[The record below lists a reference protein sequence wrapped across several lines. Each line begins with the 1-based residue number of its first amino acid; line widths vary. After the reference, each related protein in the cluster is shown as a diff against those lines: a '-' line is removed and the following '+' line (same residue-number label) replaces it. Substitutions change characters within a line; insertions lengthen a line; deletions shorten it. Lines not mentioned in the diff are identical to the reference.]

1 MSDIARGWIAPA
13 WMNREGTEDTV
24 RKLAYVVLFNPGPAT
39 AQVTVRFFSGVGA
52 LTAEDTRTIPP
63 MHHSKFENQGFIS
76 ASGWL
81 RITSDNPVAPWGETP
96 GWDGTDYVNMI
107 FYREAVP
114 MGEAIR
120 EAMRDGLDRLLRRI
134 SGREP

>member
-1 MSDIARGWIAPA
+1 V
-13 WMNREGTEDTV
+13 E
-24 RKLAYVVLFNPGPAT
+24 
-39 AQVTVRFFSGVGA
+39 FFSGVGA
-52 LTAEDTRTIPP
+52 LIAESTRTIPP
-63 MHHSKFENQGFIS
+63 MHNSKFENPGFNN

-96 GWDGTDYVNMI
+96 GWAGTDYVNMS
-107 FYREAVP
+107 FYREVVP
-114 MGEAIR
+114 TGEAIR